1 MPSARILLLDD
12 DEDVLTLVADTLKR
26 DGFNVSSASL
36 PSAALKLA
44 QRFEFELVVA
54 DVNLPE
60 MNGFEFRDA
69 FRSKAMS
76 NAAPFVFLSAA
87 DEAIEQEIANRVK
100 GDPLLLKPFSR
111 SDLRRVVHAA
121 LKFWRVVLGTI
132 PGQLDNV
139 LREIEETSG
148 TGILTASRPE
158 VTKKVVFQDGKV
170 VFAFSSDARDLIG
183 QAFIRAGLISER
195 DLLAA
200 FERKAQMRMA
210 PGTPALAAALAALSK
225 VTPEQS
231 RAVFERKVRESVL
244 DLYLWKGGEVEFAE
258 TELRE
263 ADRPFPTKVETSE
276 IRREG
281 IQRRGHWKKVEEL
294 LPDREVAFARTG
306 APLPAGFPRSS
317 GERQL
322 LQHVDE
328 GRTFAELLL
337 ETHGQDYAVGMR
349 LASLIQG
356 GVLTTAASQGFRG
369 AARPEEVGLDLQT
382 DREFQATFEKLF
394 EELEEDPAKPA
405 EPIVA
410 TRPAPPEPVVAQPTP
425 AGGVKMAR
433 IALVKQAVPR
443 SSVPGAIP
451 ASPPVV
457 ETSAPPPL
465 AETPEWAKLFAA
477 ALVKLRHGNA
487 EEARADFLQ
496 VLELDPRNAL
506 ARSSLEKAE
515 RQLAEQ
521 ARQAGLTDDRILTL
535 AVPLTALLG
544 KHLAANDAF
553 VLSRLAAGRLS
564 VSQLLQL
571 CPLPS
576 WEVLHLLHRC
586 LRTRLLR

>member
-44 QRFEFELVVA
+44 HRFEFELVVA

-69 FRSKAMS
+69 YRAKA
-76 NAAPFVFLSAA
+76 AAPTVPFVFLSAA
-87 DEAIEQEIANRVK
+87 DEAVEQEIANRVK

-111 SDLRRVVHAA
+111 SDLRRVVHGA

-200 FERKAQMRMA
+200 FERKATMRTA
-210 PGTPALAAALAALSK
+210 PGTPQLAAALAALSK

-244 DLYLWKGGEVEFAE
+244 DLFLWKGGEVEFAE

-263 ADRPFPTKVETSE
+263 ADRPFPTKLETAE

-281 IQRRGHWKKVEEL
+281 LQRRAHWKKVEAL

-306 APLPAGFPRSS
+306 KDLPAGFPRSS

-322 LQHVDE
+322 VQHIDE

-349 LASLIQG
+349 LASLVQS

-369 AARPEEVGLDLQT
+369 PARAEEGGLDLQT

-394 EELEEDPAKPA
+394 EELDEEPAKPA
-405 EPIVA
+405 EPLVT
-410 TRPAPPEPVVAQPTP
+410 TRPVPAAQPTP
-425 AGGVKMAR
+425 SGGVRMAR

-443 SSVPGAIP
+443 ASVSGAGAIP
-451 ASPPVV
+451 AAPPAL
-457 ETSAPPPL
+457 ESSAPPKL
-465 AETPEWAKLFAA
+465 EETPEWAKLFAG
-477 ALVKLRHGNA
+477 ALVLLRHGNA
-487 EEARADFLQ
+487 EDARRDLLR
-496 VLELDPRNAL
+496 VLEMDPRNAL

-535 AVPLTALLG
+535 AVPLTALVG
-544 KHLAANDAF
+544 KHLAANHAF

-586 LRTRLLR
+586 LRDRLIR